1 MPNPQ
6 VDCLFGRLRPYFSVR
21 DQDHMKTFSPRP
33 RDIERR
39 WYVVDADGVVLGRL
53 ATHVASILRGKHK
66 PIYAPH
72 ADTGDHVIVVNA
84 RGIQVTGGKEFEK
97 IYYRHSGYPGG
108 LRRIGYEGL
117 LAERPALAVEKAIGG
132 MLPKNRL
139 GRQML
144 TKLSVYEGAEHP
156 HQAQKPVA
164 LGHGEYPRWE
174 GLPKPAPAPAGSKET
189 KPSGRK
195 ATSGPKSR
203 AQGVES
209 GPSRPRR
216 AARPKGAA
224 SRAATGAAKAAPAT
238 GRAAPKASTAKSA
251 ATASRAKAASTVAKT
266 DKSAKASEEGE
277 KPKRASRRAKKES

>member
-1 MPNPQ
+1 
-6 VDCLFGRLRPYFSVR
+6 
-21 DQDHMKTFSPRP
+21 MKTFSPRP

-84 RGIQVTGGKEFEK
+84 RGIRVTGGKELEK

-132 MLPKNRL
+132 MLPKTRL

-144 TKLSVYEGAEHP
+144 RKLSVYEGAEHP

-164 LGHGEYPRWE
+164 LSAGQYPRWK
-174 GLPKPAPAPAGSKET
+174 GLPKPAPPPAASKET
-189 KPSGRK
+189 KSSGRK
-195 ATSGPKSR
+195 ASSAPKSR
-203 AQGVES
+203 TKAAEGA
-209 GPSRPRR
+209 RPRARR
-216 AARPKGAA
+216 AAPASKGA
-224 SRAATGAAKAAPAT
+224 TGRGTKGIAKAAPST
-238 GRAAPKASTAKSA
+238 GRTARKASTAKPT
-251 ATASRAKAASTVAKT
+251 ATASGN
-266 DKSAKASEEGE
+266 KASSSGKAGKSTKASEGE